1 MAALMSSSLLTG
13 TPVSSMASAVAIDLL
28 QRRNCAAYW
37 NRFRIVDG
45 RDTRDARRNA
55 LEHLQPLAAD
65 RELDAG
71 ESGHVATGPRQRL
84 DQAVVHRIG
93 EPHEHGRY
101 GAGLIA
107 QGQRSRAAARDDH
120 VGRELDEL
128 LGRCLRLCALP
139 PSPPDVETDI
149 VLPAQLLQRLGEGGD
164 VQLRLWIAR
173 GAAEQQADPTRAV
186 VRLRAGCEGPIDRRR
201 RRAAEKG
208 NEFAPPHSVTT
219 SPPGRPFR
227 PAGICSC
234 SCRTRRSDLPV
245 QPRRPHSSPIFRPRR
260 PPRLISAS
268 ITKAYPS

>member
-1 MAALMSSSLLTG
+1 ML
-13 TPVSSMASAVAIDLL
+13 VK
-28 QRRNCAAYW
+28 
-37 NRFRIVDG
+37 
-45 RDTRDARRNA
+45 
-55 LEHLQPLAAD
+55 
-65 RELDAG
+65 
-71 ESGHVATGPRQRL
+71 SGHVAAGPRQRL

-139 PSPPDVETDI
+139 PSPADVETDI

-164 VQLRLWIAR
+164 VQLRLRIGR
-173 GAAEQQADPTRAV
+173 GAAEQKADPTRAM
-186 VRLRAGCEGPIDRRR
+186 VRLRAGCERPIDRRR

-234 SCRTRRSDLPV
+234 SCRTRGQIFLF
-245 QPRRPHSSPIFRPRR
+245 QPRQSHSSPILRASSAAALDFRFHHKGLSVIACVNESVLPNTGLCRGFR
-260 PPRLISAS
+260 AQSLGRI
-268 ITKAYPS
+268 